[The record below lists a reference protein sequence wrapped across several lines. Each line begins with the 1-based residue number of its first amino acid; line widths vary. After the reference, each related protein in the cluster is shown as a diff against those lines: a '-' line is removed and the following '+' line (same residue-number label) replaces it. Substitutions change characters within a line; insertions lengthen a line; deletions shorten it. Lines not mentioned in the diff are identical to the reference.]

1 MELQI
6 STAGEVKPIDFSPK
20 TEIDEIVQNVLCIL
34 RTTKFTVP
42 LDREFGIDVGIID
55 APLSPR
61 FRARVYSDILDNIRK
76 YEPRVSLREIDITSN
91 AEGKA
96 EVVATIRIKEGSR

>member
-6 STAGEVKPIDFSPK
+6 STAGEVKPIDFAPK

-42 LDREFGIDVGIID
+42 LDREFGIDAVII
-55 APLSPR
+55 
-61 FRARVYSDILDNIRK
+61 
-76 YEPRVSLREIDITSN
+76 
-91 AEGKA
+91 
-96 EVVATIRIKEGSR
+96 